1 MKNDQNKL
9 AYQCKIFSVYEETV
23 ALPDGRSVK
32 QSWIDHKPTVA
43 VVAVNTEN
51 KVLMIKQYRSA
62 VKDHLLEIPAGTMD
76 VEGESPAICA
86 QRELAEETGFK
97 AKNLIKTFEGYLVP
111 GYCNEYMYFF
121 LAEDLY
127 YEPLSADDD
136 EFIEVLPTSFAEAKQ
151 LLKNGEIVDAKT
163 ALGLILAENYI
174 LHRFSAGGIKEGE
187 QMLPL

>member
-9 AYQCKIFSVYEETV
+9 AYQCKVFSVYEEKV

-51 KVLMIKQYRSA
+51 KVLMIKQYRTA
-62 VKDHLLEIPAGTMD
+62 VKNHLLEIPAGTMD
-76 VEGESPAICA
+76 VEGESPVICA

-97 AKNLIKTFEGYLVP
+97 ARTLIKLFEGYLVP

-121 LAEDLY
+121 LAKDLY

-136 EFIEVLPTSFAEAKQ
+136 EFIEVLPTSFAEAKKM
-151 LLKNGEIVDAKT
+151 LKNGEIIDAKT
-163 ALGLILAENYI
+163 ALGLIFTENYI
-174 LHRFSAGGIKEGE
+174 ESPHSFEK
-187 QMLPL
+187 